1 MSKALVVI
9 DIQNDITKHYRDI
22 IDKINDAISWAQSQ
36 RMYIVYIKHNNIT
49 AGTRTFKPDTKG
61 AELVSELSVV
71 TNHIFVKTKA
81 NALTSEEF
89 TTFISE
95 NEIDEFYVCGADATA
110 CVKSTS
116 YNMAK
121 AGFKVHVISDCVT
134 SYDLKKIDEMLE
146 YYEKKGCDVKQL
158 DKFISYYGNQISNV

>member
-22 IDKINDAISWAQSQ
+22 IDKINNAISWAQSQ
-36 RMYIVYIKHNNIT
+36 GMYVVYIKHNNIT
-49 AGTRTFKPDTKG
+49 DGTRTFKLDTKG
-61 AELVSELSVV
+61 SELVPELSVV
-71 TNHIFVKTKA
+71 SDHIFVKTKA
-81 NALTSEEF
+81 NALNSEDF
-89 TTFISE
+89 ARFIAD
-95 NEIDEFYVCGADATA
+95 NEIDEFFICGADATA

-121 AGFKVHVISDCVT
+121 SGYLVHVISDCVT
-134 SYDLKKIDEMLE
+134 SYNLKKIDEMLE

-158 DKFISYYGNQISNV
+158 DKFIMR